1 MSIYRGPG
9 GPGDAVNDA
18 SSEAAIVTT
27 LVDTA
32 TAQAAASEAS
42 AVASAASAAES
53 FIQATNAAAS
63 ALAAQTAETNAETA
77 EANAETAQTAAELA
91 ETNAETA
98 QAAAEAAQL
107 AAENASADSTAS
119 AELAQDWATKTSGP
133 VAGGEYSAKYY
144 ANQSVSGASTA
155 TTQAGIATTKAG
167 EAASSASSAATAAAN
182 AAASY
187 DSFDDRYLGAKSS
200 APTLDNDGNAL
211 QVGAL
216 YFNTSVNFMKV
227 WDGSSWLDAYA
238 SVSGAVTSVNATSP
252 VTSSGG
258 TSPTIAIPAATTSVS
273 GYLTSTDWNT
283 FNNKLGSAAIGVTV
297 QGYDADTAK
306 YDDATANF
314 TGTLQKSGSNVLTA
328 SNIGST
334 VQAYDAQL
342 ADVAGL
348 TPTDNGVII
357 GNGTNFVVESGATLK
372 TSLGL
377 TIGTDVQAYD
387 ANTAKTNVVQ
397 TFSVA
402 QRGAISALTDG
413 ATITP
418 DFAAGNNF
426 SVTLG
431 GNRTLANPTN
441 LTAGQS
447 GSIFISQDGTG
458 SRTLAYGSYWDF
470 IGGTAPT
477 LTTTASAVDRID
489 YVVRSSTSI
498 HAVFTAN
505 YS

>member
-9 GPGDAVNDA
+9 GAGDAVNDS

-27 LVDTA
+27 LVDEA
-32 TAQAAASEAS
+32 TAQAAAAQTS
-42 AVASAASAAES
+42 ANASAASAASS
-53 FIQATNAAAS
+53 FTQASNAATSALASATSATAAAS
-63 ALAAQTAETNAETA
+63 SASSASTSATSAATAKTAAETAETNAETA
-77 EANAETAQTAAELA
+77 E
-91 ETNAETA
+91 TNA
-98 QAAAEAAQL
+98 
-107 AAENASADSTAS
+107 NASAA
-119 AELAQDWATKTSGP
+119 LAQDWATKTSGP

-144 ANQSVSGASTA
+144 ANTSVSGASTA
-155 TTQAGIATTKAG
+155 TTQAGIATTQAGIATTKAA
-167 EAASSASSAATAAAN
+167 EAVTSASDAATAATN

-187 DSFDDRYLGAKSS
+187 DAFDDRYLGAKSV
-200 APTLDNDGNAL
+200 APSVDNDGNTL

-216 YFNTSVNFMKV
+216 YFNTSSNFMKV
-227 WDGSSWLDAYA
+227 WSGTNWLDAYA
-238 SVSGAVTSVNATSP
+238 SVSGAVTSVTASSP
-252 VTSSGG
+252 IISSGG
-258 TSPTIAIPAATTSVS
+258 ANPDISMPAATGSVN
-273 GYLTSTDWNT
+273 GYLTSTNFNT
-283 FNNKLGSAAIGVTV
+283 FNNKLGTAAIGVTV
-297 QGYDADTAK
+297 QGYDANTAK
-306 YDDATANF
+306 YNDTTANF

-328 SNIGST
+328 SAIGST

-357 GNGTNFVVESGATLK
+357 GNGTNFVLESGATLK

-447 GSIFISQDGTG
+447 GSIFITQDATG
-458 SRTLAYGSYWDF
+458 SRTLAYGSSWDF

-477 LTTTASAVDRID
+477 LSTAANAVDRID
-489 YVVRSSTSI
+489 YVVRNSTSI

>member
-9 GPGDAVNDA
+9 GAGDAVNDS

-27 LVDTA
+27 LVDEA
-32 TAQAAASEAS
+32 TAQAAASLSS
-42 AVASAASAAES
+42 ANASAASAASS
-53 FIQATNAAAS
+53 FTQASNAATS
-63 ALAAQTAETNAETA
+63 ALAAQTAE
-77 EANAETAQTAAELA
+77 TAAELA

-98 QAAAEAAQL
+98 QTAAASS
-107 AAENASADSTAS
+107 ASAASSSASTAS
-119 AELAQDWATKTSGP
+119 TAASTATTKASEAASSASSASTS
-133 VAGGEYSAKYY
+133 
-144 ANQSVSGASTA
+144 ASTA
-155 TTQAGIATTKAG
+155 TTQAGIATTKAS
-167 EAASSASSAATAAAN
+167 EASSSASSAATAAAN

-200 APTLDNDGNAL
+200 APTLDNDGNAI
-211 QVGAL
+211 QTGAL

-227 WDGSSWLDAYA
+227 YDGTNWLDAYA

-258 TSPTIAIPAATTSVS
+258 TSPTIAMPAATGSVS
-273 GYLTSTDWNT
+273 GYLTSTNFNT
-283 FNNKLGSAAIGVTV
+283 FNGKLGSGDIGVTV
-297 QGYDADTAK
+297 QGYDANTAK
-306 YDDATANF
+306 LNAATSDF

-348 TPTDNGVII
+348 TPTDNAVII

-447 GSIFISQDGTG
+447 GSIFITQDGTG

-477 LTTTASAVDRID
+477 LSTAASAVDRID